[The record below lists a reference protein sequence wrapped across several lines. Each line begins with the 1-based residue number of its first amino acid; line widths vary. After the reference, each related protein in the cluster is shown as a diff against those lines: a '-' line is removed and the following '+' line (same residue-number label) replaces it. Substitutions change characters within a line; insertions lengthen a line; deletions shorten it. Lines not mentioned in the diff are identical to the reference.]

1 MSRFIRLAS
10 FAAVLLSTA
19 GCATTKL
26 TSTWVAPGA
35 QPLDPSKKAIAIML
49 TDRESSRL
57 AVEDAM
63 VKVMQKRGVNA
74 IASYTILPAALVRDT
89 ARARAILIQEGVD
102 AVIATRVLGKEQQT
116 TYTPGTAYY
125 GSTWGYWGYGWGA
138 VYSPGYMSTDQI
150 VTVETLVFS
159 VSQNKL
165 VWASQSET
173 TNPSNIDAFVGEL
186 AQVVGGELRKSGLV
200 PK

>member
-1 MSRFIRLAS
+1 MFRFIRVAS
-10 FAAVLLSTA
+10 LAVLVGTTA
-19 GCATTKL
+19 CATTKL
-26 TSTWVAPGA
+26 TSTWIAPGA
-35 QPLDPSKKAIAIML
+35 QPLDPQKKAIAIMI

-57 AVEDAM
+57 AVEEAM
-63 VKVMQKRGVNA
+63 VKEMQKRGVNA

-89 ARARAILIQEGVD
+89 ARAHAVLIQEGVD
-102 AVIATRVLGKEQQT
+102 AVIAVRVLGKEQQT

-125 GSTWGYWGYGWGA
+125 GSTMGYWGYGWGA

-150 VTVETLVFS
+150 VTVETLIFS
-159 VSQNKL
+159 VSQNTL

-173 TNPSNIDAFVGEL
+173 TNPSNIDAFIGEL
-186 AQVVGGELRKSGLV
+186 TSVVGAEVRKAGLV